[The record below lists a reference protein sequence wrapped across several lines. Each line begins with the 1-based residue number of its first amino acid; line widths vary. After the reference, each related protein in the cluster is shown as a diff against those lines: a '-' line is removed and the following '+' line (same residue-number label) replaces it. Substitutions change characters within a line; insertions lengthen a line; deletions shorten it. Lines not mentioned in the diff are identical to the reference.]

1 MAPVHP
7 VSRPDVAVVV
17 LGDVGRSPRMQYHC
31 VSLSHMASTRVHVV
45 GYQGERCVPTLE
57 ARGNIHQH
65 LLGTPFSTWP
75 RSLFLVYA
83 PLKVVWQVVQLAW
96 VLLVGIPPPRAI
108 LVQNPPSIPTLAVV
122 WLVCLLRG
130 SRMVIDW
137 HNFGYTI
144 LGLSLGARHPLV
156 WVSRVYESLCSRRAS
171 AHLCVTDA
179 MRVWLEREWGVK
191 ASLLYDRPPPAFKP
205 LSLRERHDLFLRLDP
220 ALQQTPPP
228 PSASSTVERNKGDN
242 GGNGGK
248 RATSKGRS
256 SSGKAGAQGPS
267 TLAADPTTT
276 TATTLVTRMSSE
288 TGEVSLLP
296 TRPAVLVSSTS
307 WTADE
312 DFGMLL
318 DALVALDAHISSPK
332 HRGAFPDFLVLVT
345 GKGPLRAS
353 FEARFP
359 TLGLQ
364 RVTIRTLWLSPEDYP
379 KILGASDCGVSLH
392 ASSSGLDLPMKVVDM
407 FGAGLPVCALGFP
420 CLGELVRHG
429 ENGLI
434 FNTGGELTQHLISL
448 FEGFLQT
455 ARGGAKGG
463 AALAKLRKG
472 VLEGQES
479 RWQENWEEVA
489 APLFS

>member
-1 MAPVHP
+1 
-7 VSRPDVAVVV
+7 
-17 LGDVGRSPRMQYHC
+17 
-31 VSLSHMASTRVHVV
+31 MASTRVHVV
-45 GYQGERCVPTLE
+45 GYGGERCVPTLE
-57 ARGNIHQH
+57 ARSNIHQH

-96 VLLVGIPPPRAI
+96 VLLVGIPSPRAI

-191 ASLLYDRPPPAFKP
+191 ASLFYDRPPPAFKP

-220 ALQQTPPP
+220 LLQKNPP
-228 PSASSTVERNKGDN
+228 AISTGGGGKG
-242 GGNGGK
+242 GGGK
-248 RATSKGRS
+248 RAASKGPSSSSSSSS
-256 SSGKAGAQGPS
+256 SSGKAGVQGSS
-267 TLAADPTTT
+267 T
-276 TATTLVTRMSSE
+276 TTLVTSMSPDS
-288 TGEVSLLP
+288 GEVALLP

-332 HRGAFPDFLVLVT
+332 HRGDFPDFLVLVT
-345 GKGPLRAS
+345 GKGPLRAA

-379 KILGASDCGVSLH
+379 RILGASDCGVSLH

-434 FNTGGELTQHLISL
+434 FNTGGELTRHLITL
-448 FEGFLQT
+448 FEGFLQPGGG
-455 ARGGAKGG
+455 RGGAKGG
-463 AALAKLRKG
+463 NHLARLRRG